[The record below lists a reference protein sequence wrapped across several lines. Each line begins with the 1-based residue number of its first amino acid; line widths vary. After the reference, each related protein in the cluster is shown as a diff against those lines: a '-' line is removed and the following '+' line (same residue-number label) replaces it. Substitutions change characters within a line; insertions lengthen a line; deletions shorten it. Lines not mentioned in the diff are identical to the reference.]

1 MRDKRTTAPTYGL
14 MVRICRLLVVGG
26 ILLMDVFSTLLV
38 PESYSEVLMHVDA
51 ARFSASEGPDDAEVV
66 ALLGDALS

>member
-1 MRDKRTTAPTYGL
+1 MEPVQFVAAAHLAPKKSN
-14 MVRICRLLVVGG
+14 RA
-26 ILLMDVFSTLLV
+26 VFVFAARSRTLLV
-38 PESYSEVLMHVDA
+38 PESYSEILMHVDA